1 MKLNKDDLYWTNKKH
16 TTYAVLVSPGFGAAW
31 STAYGTPLAYD
42 KRIVKYIIEHQKDK
56 KRWESDWSPIYGPG
70 MCKGEAEF
78 RKFLAGIGYDADA
91 ICYLG
96 VREISV
102 RKVEVDFKWCITAHD
117 GWEELHV
124 LDIDDS
130 WNFCG

>member
-31 STAYGTPLAYD
+31 SADYGTSLAYD

-56 KRWESDWSPIYGPG
+56 KQWESDWDMVFGPG
-70 MCKGEAEF
+70 TCKGELELK
-78 RKFLAGIGYDADA
+78 RFLSEIGYDADA

-102 RKVEVDFKWCITAHD
+102 RKVDVDSKWCITAHE